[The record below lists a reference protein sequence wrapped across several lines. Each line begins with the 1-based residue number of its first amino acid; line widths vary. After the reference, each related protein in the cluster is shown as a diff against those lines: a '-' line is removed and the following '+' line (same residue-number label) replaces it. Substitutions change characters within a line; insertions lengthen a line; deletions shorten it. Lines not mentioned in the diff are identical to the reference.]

1 MGRSTSFVVPN
12 EKTMAAAELQ
22 ERTEQDRVE
31 AWRLEELLRAG
42 YPEDAA
48 TALAPRFDVDL
59 HRAASLLRQGCPPEI
74 AVAILI

>member
-1 MGRSTSFVVPN
+1 MGRSGSFVVPN
-12 EKTMAAAELQ
+12 EKTMAAAEVQ
-22 ERTEQDRVE
+22 DRTEQDRVE

-48 TALAPRFDVDL
+48 LALAPRFDVDL
-59 HRAASLLRQGCPPEI
+59 HSAVSLLEQGCPPGV